1 MPSVDSMPVSRP
13 RGLASALFAALLF
26 VGAALAALAFPA
38 SAAGNLPLGSAPA
51 QVPMDLVALPGKPA
65 PDGYNPADP
74 RFSSSQLCNDLGGD
88 ITAQGGGEVCKGMD
102 KSGTFCIVGSQD
114 AFPCRG
120 LYKHVINCNGG
131 YNRPAL
137 NPFICGPK
145 CDQNTQRARGEKC
158 ESVVPPRSVVSPAA
172 RSVQYIPADESSG
185 SPGEIVIAQI
195 DRQYTLALPENL
207 QFQGR
212 EISAMRLAQPDE
224 IPEALPQNAPKSTV
238 FAKISCPNCYPDS
251 IPVVAEFQPASE
263 NAIRPAVSTIVSL
276 RDLEIMLTL
285 AQQEVNVMVT
295 LSESQYPTVIAVYRE
310 TTITQT
316 IFRQNEFPPI
326 TRNADDARQTFL
338 DALAYDDVETARQLI
353 VEGLNYFE
361 RNIDNETYL
370 HSAAKMSVIKLH
382 SGSITGAPKIA
393 ELLISLGVYVNAL
406 EENGRT
412 PLHIAAIYNNVE
424 VAKVLL
430 NNGANIDS
438 QTGYLRYVTENFTTP
453 LHLAAQYRSVEVA
466 RLLIQKGA
474 DQSLEDGDGRRPCRF
489 VSTSEDLHTMGILRS
504 CTD

>member
-38 SAAGNLPLGSAPA
+38 SAAGNLPLGSVPA

-74 RFSSSQLCNDLGGD
+74 RFSTSQLCNDLGGD
-88 ITAQGGGEVCKGMD
+88 ITAQGGGEICKGMD

-145 CDQNTQRARGEKC
+145 CEQNTQRARGEKC

-172 RSVQYIPADESSG
+172 RSVQYIPADESNG
-185 SPGEIVIAQI
+185 SPGEIVIAQT

-207 QFQGR
+207 QFEGR
-212 EISAMRLAQPDE
+212 QINAMRLAQPNE

-251 IPVVAEFQPASE
+251 IPVVAEFQPTQS
-263 NAIRPAVSTIVSL
+263 AIRPAVSTIVSL

-310 TTITQT
+310 TTVTQT

-326 TRNADDARQTFL
+326 TRNADDARDDFYA
-338 DALAYDDVETARQLI
+338 ALKYDDVETARQLI
-353 VEGLNYFE
+353 VEGLNYFD
-361 RNIDNETYL
+361 RYDRGGSRQDETYL
-370 HSAAKMSVIKLH
+370 HEAAKMGTYGSRE
-382 SGSITGAPKIA
+382 GSITGAPKIA
-393 ELLISLGVYVNAL
+393 ALLISLGVYVNATDAV
-406 EENGRT
+406 GDT
-412 PLHIAAIYNNVE
+412 PLHEAAQYNNAA
-424 VAKVLL
+424 VATLL
-430 NNGANIDS
+430 LDNGANIDA
-438 QTGYLRYVTENFTTP
+438 QDDDQWTP
-453 LHLAAQYRSVEVA
+453 LHWAASGDSVEAA
-466 RLLIQKGA
+466 RLLIQRGA
-474 DQSLEDGDGRRPCRF
+474 DQSLENNNGLRPCRF
-489 VSTSEDLHTMGILRS
+489 VSTTEDLHTMGVLRR